1 MDCVPRP
8 PARKHWFYPTNTCTH
23 VRKLE
28 VSLPILVES
37 YVEGWNCNAT
47 QCNQVQVGVQGI
59 NPKVPRRDS
68 LAVDARQIRQTGTA
82 SEGGH
87 VCPGQGA
94 KSRFPGCGNLHIS
107 QTNIGQMHRFNPIWP
122 NLAPTWRNLAPS
134 WTRLGATSAQ
144 VELHM
149 ASKWGTWPA
158 QYEIKTTVFIGISHV
173 FWASMTLRDE
183 QCSPS
188 NSLGAGGSRRKAT
201 RILSSCAR
209 LPPLDIIT

>member
-134 WTRLGATSAQ
+134 WTRLGCEAAAKGLAWVDLGPTSAQ
-144 VELHM
+144 SDQVVPSWPLVDLEIGCPPAEFAPLNCYSLELF
-149 ASKWGTWPA
+149 G
-158 QYEIKTTVFIGISHV
+158 
-173 FWASMTLRDE
+173 
-183 QCSPS
+183 C
-188 NSLGAGGSRRKAT
+188 
-201 RILSSCAR
+201 
-209 LPPLDIIT
+209 